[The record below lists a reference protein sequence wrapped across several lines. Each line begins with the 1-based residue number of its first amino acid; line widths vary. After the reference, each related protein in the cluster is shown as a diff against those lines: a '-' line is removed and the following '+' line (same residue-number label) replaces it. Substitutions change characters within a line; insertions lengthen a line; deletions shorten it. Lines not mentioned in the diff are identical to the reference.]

1 MTRSWI
7 LALLSA
13 TALVACSAS
22 NTGLPGGAEP
32 GTGGSDAQPTGGTG
46 GAGENGGDAGQGG
59 APDEQGGAAGMI
71 EIGGSGPGPA
81 LDSLIYAHTD
91 TELFQLDAKA
101 ANLSLKA
108 LGDFDCLSKDDPS
121 MTDLAVD
128 GQKNVWAVSASYVYR
143 LELGDQ
149 TVHCA
154 EKIKLKTAS
163 ADVRYYGLT
172 FAPAGVLDPDKE
184 VLVAGNTAGELWAVD
199 EGGGVTKVGT
209 FGNVPKNDGNGND
222 YAKANVGKA
231 WELSGDI
238 VFLANEGN
246 PVGYATARDC
256 PKPPST
262 SGCNTT
268 NTLIEIDV
276 AKMALAKGGSVTK
289 SVRGQIVERA
299 GCTTPAF
306 EDFGNMYGIAA
317 WDDKVYAFSRTGN
330 LVDVD
335 VSDGTGCIAK
345 AYPDFKF
352 AGAGVTTLAP
362 VSAPP
367 PK

>member
-7 LALLSA
+7 LAFLGA
-13 TALVACSAS
+13 TVLVACSAS
-22 NTGLPGGAEP
+22 NSSLPGGE
-32 GTGGSDAQPTGGTG
+32 DAGAGGTQGEPG
-46 GAGENGGDAGQGG
+46 GAGGSVADGGQAGDGG
-59 APDEQGGAAGMI
+59 SEQAGAAGMI
-71 EIGGSGPGPA
+71 EVGGSGPGPA

-101 ANLSLKA
+101 SDLSLKA
-108 LGDFDCLSKDDPS
+108 LGDFDCLTKDDPA

-128 GQKNVWAVSASYVYR
+128 AERNVWAVSASYVYR
-143 LELGDQ
+143 LELGNQ

-154 EKIKLKTAS
+154 EKIKLKTPT

-199 EGGGVTKVGT
+199 DGGGVTKIGT

-222 YAKANVGKA
+222 YDKANVGKA

-238 VFLANEGN
+238 VFLANQGN
-246 PVGYATARDC
+246 PVGYATVRDC

-276 AKMALAKGGSVTK
+276 AKMAQAKGGSVTK
-289 SVRGQIVERA
+289 SIRGQIVERA
-299 GCTTPAF
+299 GCATPAF

-335 VSDGTGCIAK
+335 VSDGTGCVAK
-345 AYPDFKF
+345 AYPASKF

-362 VSAPP
+362 VLPPP